1 MTNAGVWVGLVFLAF
16 SGTLFWQ
23 ALSYDY
29 YSTIG
34 PGPGLL
40 PMWLSGTLI
49 LLSVAYMID
58 SVRNDPIDLKSM
70 LPRGKGLRKVL
81 ALFVALALFLTV
93 VKYLGYVIASSVM
106 LFILFAFEYK
116 WYWAGSIS
124 LAVTLVVFYVFKSL
138 LNVPLPVNTFGF

>member
-1 MTNAGVWVGLVFLAF
+1 MTNAGVWVGLAFLAF

-29 YSTIG
+29 YSKIG

-58 SVRNDPIDLKSM
+58 SVRNDPINIKSM
-70 LPRGKGLRKVL
+70 LPHGKGLRKVL
-81 ALFVALALFLTV
+81 ALFAALALFLAM
-93 VKYLGYVIASSVM
+93 VKFSGYVIASCVM

-116 WYWAGSIS
+116 WYWAVSIS

-138 LNVPLPVNTFGF
+138 LNVPLPVNIFGF